1 MPQNP
6 PFDPLIRQL
15 KDGDP
20 TVKVPSSPIADYEIH
35 GPPKKLWLL
44 WESGRV
50 RFFYYHY
57 LHDADL
63 DDSEDLNV
71 FTLEFMA
78 KRLVL
83 KGYNLRALVKRF
95 EGNEPH
101 SISIIN
107 PRYVGIASE
116 GDYFVIE
123 ATVEK

>member
-1 MPQNP
+1 MHPNL
-6 PFDPLIRQL
+6 PFDPRIRQL
-15 KDGDP
+15 KEGNP
-20 TVKVPSSPIADYEIH
+20 TVKVPSAPIADYETF

-63 DDSEDLNV
+63 DDSEDLNI
-71 FTLEFMA
+71 FTLDFLT

-83 KGYNLRALVKRF
+83 KGHNLRALVKRF

-101 SISIIN
+101 SISVIN
-107 PRYVGIASE
+107 PRYIGIASE
-116 GDYFVIE
+116 DDYFVID
-123 ATVEK
+123 AVVEK